1 MPAAARRDRATHG
14 DGRHG
19 VTPGRANLAAMNHP
33 RWAAPTAGRP
43 VGATVSLP
51 GSKSLTNR
59 YLVLAAL
66 AVEPSRLRAPLR
78 SRDTLLMAQALRGLG
93 ARVEDVPVVRAGGAP
108 DADWLVTSG
117 PLHGPAAVDCG
128 LAGTVMRFLPPVAA
142 LADGDI
148 RFDGDERA
156 RLRPMAPVLT
166 ALRDLGVDVQDGGT
180 GLLPFMV
187 HGTGRVAGG
196 TVELDASSSSQFV
209 SALLLAGAR
218 FEQGLTV
225 RHVGPPIPSQPHL
238 SMTVEALRDVGVVV
252 DELGESGWR
261 VEPGPVGGLD
271 VQVEPDLSN
280 AAPFLAAAAVT
291 EGWVRVP
298 GWPQH
303 TTQAGDALRDLL
315 DAMGVE
321 VNLDRDGLTVRGTG
335 ELHGLDADLHDS
347 SELTPVV
354 AVLAA
359 LADGPSQIRGVAHIR
374 GHETDRLAALAT
386 ELNKLGGD
394 VTETADGLVIR
405 PAALHGGVFA
415 SYDDHRLATAG
426 ALLGLRVPGVEVED
440 VGTTAKTLPGFT
452 DLWARMLAGDG
463 G

>member
-1 MPAAARRDRATHG
+1 
-14 DGRHG
+14 
-19 VTPGRANLAAMNHP
+19 MNHP
-33 RWAAPTAGRP
+33 RWAAPTADRP
-43 VGATVSLP
+43 VGATVTLP

-78 SRDTLLMAQALRGLG
+78 SRDTLLMADALRGLG
-93 ARVEDVPVVRAGGAP
+93 TRVEDVPVVRPGGRQ
-108 DADWLVTSG
+108 DADWLVTPG
-117 PLHGPAAVDCG
+117 ALRGPATVDCG

-142 LADGDI
+142 LADGEI
-148 RFDGDERA
+148 RFDGDGRA
-156 RLRPMAPVLT
+156 RERPMAPVLT

-180 GLLPFMV
+180 GRLPFTV
-187 HGTGRVAGG
+187 RGTGRVAGG
-196 TVELDASSSSQFV
+196 TVQVDASASSQFV

-218 FEQGLTV
+218 FEEGLTV
-225 RHVGPPIPSQPHL
+225 QHVGAPIPSQPHV

-291 EGWVRVP
+291 DGWVRVP
-298 GWPQH
+298 GWPQY

-315 DAMGVE
+315 DAMGADVS
-321 VNLDRDGLTVRGTG
+321 LDRDGLTVHGTG

-354 AVLAA
+354 AALAA
-359 LADGPSQIRGVAHIR
+359 LADTPSHIRGVAHIR

-394 VTETADGLVIR
+394 VTETEDGLVIR
-405 PAALHGGVFA
+405 PAALHGGLFA
-415 SYDDHRLATAG
+415 TYEDHRLATAG
-426 ALLGLRVPGVEVED
+426 ALLGLRVPGVEVEN
-440 VGTTAKTLPGFT
+440 VETTAKTLPGFT
-452 DLWARMLAGDG
+452 DLWAQMLAGDAE
-463 G
+463 